1 VRLSLDAQDA
11 LHTKKHTEKSEN
23 AGAVSVPRRAN
34 ALVVWSPTRGCR
46 SSSSSVRA
54 ARAVTRTRLISKMAC
69 RSRPRARR
77 GSPVLSRKMG
87 MSGIARANMPGPH
100 LTSDLSTRKP
110 NGLLSG
116 SELLRTR
123 SRAPISL
130 PFSPAWNRAP
140 PRQRRRAPLE
150 VASRRASRNQGC
162 GSVDVRMSGGCGG
175 LKQPCARASRDLVA
189 GGVFPEAIGRARW
202 WWSPP
207 PYRVARDAVAACPA
221 GSYRSFW
228 VWPSGRGCECVILF
242 LRRRGARERRER
254 GSGNQ
259 REEPEQDRS
268 LMTFQKG

>member
-1 VRLSLDAQDA
+1 MLKMPCTQKNTLKSLKTQGQSRYLAVR
-11 LHTKKHTEKSEN
+11 T
-23 AGAVSVPRRAN
+23 R
-34 ALVVWSPTRGCR
+34 WSSGPQRQVRGCR

-123 SRAPISL
+123 SRAPVISL

-150 VASRRASRNQGC
+150 VASRRARRKRGWC
-162 GSVDVRMSGGCGG
+162 GSVDVRMWWLG
-175 LKQPCARASRDLVA
+175 LKQPCARATWWLAVCFRKLSDGP
-189 GGVFPEAIGRARW
+189 GGGGRRRRRTVW
-202 WWSPP
+202 PG
-207 PYRVARDAVAACPA
+207 DAVAA
-221 GSYRSFW
+221 G
-228 VWPSGRGCECVILF
+228 
-242 LRRRGARERRER
+242 
-254 GSGNQ
+254 
-259 REEPEQDRS
+259 
-268 LMTFQKG
+268 